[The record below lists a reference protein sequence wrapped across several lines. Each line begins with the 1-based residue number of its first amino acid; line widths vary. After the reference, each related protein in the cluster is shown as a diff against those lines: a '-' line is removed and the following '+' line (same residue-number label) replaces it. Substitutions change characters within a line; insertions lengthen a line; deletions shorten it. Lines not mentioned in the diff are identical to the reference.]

1 MKRKKTEKKE
11 KFINIIKP
19 LALTFLPIIF
29 KNYYDLWKVNKNISE
44 NIRPLLIFIV
54 FLLLD
59 VAAIIFFSYYDFQIR
74 DRDHKAQIK
83 EYKSKIKEK
92 DNVIKNNSKS
102 LNIKE
107 NEINVCKKSITEKD
121 KEIGKLE
128 KSLAE
133 LQSENEEYKHKL
145 VINSNDSKATAFT
158 LIDEIVSGTA
168 DNLYQEIK
176 RIKNDEHTE
185 IIDWGI
191 IETYCDKICNT
202 LFEYIKKISKKG
214 KLFSVSIIFKMN
226 KDSKE
231 GYIMPSRYTSDK
243 HKPKIYRNFE
253 QKDKYENYCFHVLFE
268 NDSTN
273 YKICMNKEE
282 LKQNFENYKPD
293 YSQYVGIPICCTGGK
308 KIALIQVVA
317 YKDSIISD
325 SKESLESLITELFV
339 PIANSVF
346 LINKIENSLQILNK
360 LNPNDT
366 EQENKKS
373 FKELLSGGHR
383 AKK

>member
-1 MKRKKTEKKE
+1 MKIKKTEKKE
-11 KFINIIKP
+11 KIINIIKP

-29 KNYYDLWKVNKNISE
+29 KNYYDLWKVNKNLSE
-44 NIRPLLIFIV
+44 NIRPLSIFIV

-92 DNVIKNNSKS
+92 DNIIKNNSKS

-128 KSLAE
+128 KSITE

-145 VINSNDSKATAFT
+145 VVNSNDSKATAFT

-185 IIDWGI
+185 IIDWSM
-191 IETYCDKICNT
+191 IETYCDKICKT
-202 LFEYIKKISKKG
+202 LFDYITGIAKKG
-214 KLFSVSIIFKMN
+214 NLFSVSIIFKM
-226 KDSKE
+226 KKGTKE
-231 GYIMPSRYTSDK
+231 GYFMPSRSYSDK
-243 HKPKIYRNFE
+243 HTPKMYRNFE
-253 QKDKYENYCFHVLFE
+253 PKEQYENYCFHTLFE
-268 NDSTN
+268 NASTK
-273 YKICMNKEE
+273 YKIYMNTEE
-282 LKQNFENYKPD
+282 LKQDFENYKPD
-293 YSQYVGIPICCTGGK
+293 HSQYIGIPICCTGGK

-317 YKDSIISD
+317 YRDSLISD
-325 SKESLESLITELFV
+325 SKESLKSLVTELFV
-339 PIANSVF
+339 PIANSIF
-346 LINKIENSLQILNK
+346 LIDKIENSLQILSDIGTSNI
-360 LNPNDT
+360 
-366 EQENKKS
+366 EQENKKG
-373 FKELLSGGHR
+373 FKNYLSGGHR